1 MTHDTQP
8 GQMLEVPVASFFKPL
23 AYALILLQNKGQPCI
38 FWGDLYG
45 IRGGKHP
52 TKRSCGGRLPI
63 LTKAR
68 KLYAYGEQRDYFDER
83 NCIGFI
89 RYGNRRHPSGLA
101 CIMSNAGPSQKRMF
115 VGQQHA
121 GEQWT
126 DILEW
131 HSGTVTIDR
140 RGYGIFPVS
149 KVSVS
154 VWVNARA
161 EGRESLKSHF
171 DTDVYKYGRS

>member
-1 MTHDTQP
+1 MIFTGSGEASIQQSVRAAAGFRFSQKPGSSTHTESS
-8 GQMLEVPVASFFKPL
+8 GIISTRETASVRAASLL
-23 AYALILLQNKGQPCI
+23 ALV
-38 FWGDLYG
+38 F
-45 IRGGKHP
+45 
-52 TKRSCGGRLPI
+52 TI
-63 LTKAR
+63 LTR
-68 KLYAYGEQRDYFDER
+68 Q
-83 NCIGFI
+83 IGFI

-161 EGRESLKSHF
+161 EGRESLKSHLYVSPLRQSIF
-171 DTDVYKYGRS
+171 LESYSRSGL

>member
-1 MTHDTQP
+1 VSSGAIFTGSGEANIQRSAHVEAGSRFSQK
-8 GQMLEVPVASFFKPL
+8 PVSSTRTENSGTISTSGTASVRTAFL
-23 AYALILLQNKGQPCI
+23 LALI
-38 FWGDLYG
+38 F
-45 IRGGKHP
+45 
-52 TKRSCGGRLPI
+52 TV
-63 LTKAR
+63 LTR
-68 KLYAYGEQRDYFDER
+68 QL
-83 NCIGFI
+83 GFI

-101 CIMSNAGPSQKRMF
+101 CIMSNGGPSQKRMF

-131 HSGTVTIDR
+131 HSGTVTIDS

-161 EGRESLKSHF
+161 EGRESLKSHLYVSPLHQSIF
-171 DTDVYKYGRS
+171 LETYSRSGLQ